1 MGASVYEDPP
11 FIIMEWMP
19 NGNVLDFIH
28 DKPTA
33 NRVLLV
39 NSFAFIK
46 MDSRSDLSFRLQIH
60 QVSLGLA
67 YLHARNTIH
76 GDLKAVNDIF

>member
-11 FIIMEWMP
+11 FIIMELMIK
-19 NGNVLDFIH
+19 GNALDFVR

-39 NSFAFIK
+39 NSAALLNV
-46 MDSRSDLSFRLQIH
+46 D
-60 QVSLGLA
+60 
-67 YLHARNTIH
+67 
-76 GDLKAVNDIF
+76 

>member
-11 FIIMEWMP
+11 FIIMEWMA
-19 NGNVLDFIH
+19 NGNVLDFIR

-39 NSFAFIK
+39 NSSVFIN
-46 MDSRSDLSFRLQIH
+46 MDSEVTYLSDSRSTRFLSDLPTSMPAIP
-60 QVSLGLA
+60 
-67 YLHARNTIH
+67 YMET
-76 GDLKAVNDIF
+76 